1 MWLLDSCILPRF
13 PLFGVTPMLL
23 PLALTAVAVLEGS
36 GAGGGFGLAVGLVW
50 TLSYPLGWGGTVLG
64 MTLARGR
71 HRPVCPNMCC
81 PSPSPAVCCAGRGC
95 WPCWTACA
103 SPGALISDRGDL
115 PALLEVAVPECLL
128 SLVWMPFIY
137 LLFRAV
143 YRKVGGDKL
152 A

>member
-1 MWLLDSCILPRF
+1 M
-13 PLFGVTPMLL
+13 
-23 PLALTAVAVLEGS
+23 
-36 GAGGGFGLAVGLVW
+36 W

-64 MTLARGR
+64 MTLAGAAIGGVSQYVLSQSL
-71 HRPVCPNMCC
+71 PGCMLCGAGLL
-81 PSPSPAVCCAGRGC
+81 AVLDGLRIA
-95 WPCWTACA
+95 
-103 SPGALISDRGDL
+103 GALISDRGDL
-115 PALLEVAVPECLL
+115 PALLEVAIPECLL